1 MPRYCENCCCI
12 GHSVTNCR
20 RRRNERPPVCMN
32 GAMREME
39 GEACVEERV
48 RDPAMAEGYVD
59 RDTPPVCGNATMEHG
74 LVNVEYVNAHGVIET
89 MGDPGRPSAC
99 VQDRTGELT
108 APFKEMEAGAVVQG
122 LEELAR
128 KGISIDQF
136 VGESILE
143 AAKNVIEE
151 TTDKVV
157 REVEI
162 DVALLNVPVLNRK
175 VSIPTVCEDVHLSND
190 GQQLENGNVRK
201 DQATGAAILN
211 APVANS
217 EKVIDESTNMI
228 KEMEGNVSKGV
239 GVVNSGN
246 NHQQEKGNSSSR
258 GDSLQRM
265 AMNASK
271 SEKCVTPKVKG
282 NGDMSARKFFEH
294 FSKAMTAL
302 IQESIEKKGRKG
314 KEGRA
319 ESSIQTR
326 EKDMSEGSKK
336 GEMVFKNTMEWVD
349 VVEEYMKK
357 DKGFEQ
363 KVKEALKE
371 VNAYLWTVYDKE
383 KEEYVE
389 EGKNR
394 AMRAATIFLVKL
406 AAVTAMELQ
415 TELMHILSGSAAV

>member
-1 MPRYCENCCCI
+1 
-12 GHSVTNCR
+12 
-20 RRRNERPPVCMN
+20 
-32 GAMREME
+32 ME

-74 LVNVEYVNAHGVIET
+74 LVNVESVNAHGVIET

-151 TTDKVV
+151 TADKVV

-162 DVALLNVPVLNRK
+162 DAALLNVPVLNRK

-271 SEKCVTPKVKG
+271 SEKCVTPK
-282 NGDMSARKFFEH
+282 
-294 FSKAMTAL
+294 
-302 IQESIEKKGRKG
+302 
-314 KEGRA
+314 
-319 ESSIQTR
+319 
-326 EKDMSEGSKK
+326 
-336 GEMVFKNTMEWVD
+336 NTMEWVD

-394 AMRAATIFLVKL
+394 AMRAAAIFLVKVKICPSWERENGSLVHENFATVAVL
-406 AAVTAMELQ
+406 ACCCDCNGVAN
-415 TELMHILSGSAAV
+415 